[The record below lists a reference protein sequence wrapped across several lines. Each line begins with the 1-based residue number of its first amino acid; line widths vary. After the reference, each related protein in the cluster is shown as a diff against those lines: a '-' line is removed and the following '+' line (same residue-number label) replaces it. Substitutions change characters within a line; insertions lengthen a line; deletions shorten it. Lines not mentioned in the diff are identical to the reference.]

1 MIQQIILPELG
12 ENITSADV
20 VKILVKA
27 GDKIE
32 VNQVLMEIE
41 TDKANVELP
50 SEFSGTVKEV
60 HVKEGTKV
68 KTGELIF
75 TLDTSSK
82 KSSAVEEQ
90 KKITVVENIKTEPM
104 KTNTVNETLEVEYK
118 LPELGENI
126 SSATITKVLVNAGDM
141 ISVDQILFE
150 IETDKATVEI
160 PSEIS
165 GTVKQVKVKDG
176 QTIKTGEVVLIVS
189 SDNTVKSHAAN
200 QEKTIETE
208 KQIISEEAKLEIAR
222 TLKDFKDESTANKF
236 GIRRT
241 EIIERIVPASPSVRR
256 FAREI
261 GIDIHKVKG
270 TGAGG
275 RISIDD
281 VKLFAKELN
290 QKIQKGKI
298 QTDSVSLNKEPLPDF
313 TRFGEIERMPM
324 NNVRRKTA
332 EHLSYA
338 WSTVPHVTQFDKAD
352 ITELEKLRKQFSKQV
367 EIAGGK
373 LTITGILLKVIASA
387 MKIFPQFNSSVDM
400 DNSEI
405 IYKKY
410 INIGVAVDTE
420 KGLLVPVI
428 KDADRKN
435 ITKLCVELAEISKKA
450 RDKKLGLDDM
460 QGGCFTISN
469 LGGIGGT
476 YFTPVINSPEVA
488 ILGVSKSVIDP
499 VFIDGEFKPRLMMPL
514 SLSYDH
520 RIIDGADAIRFLRW
534 IINALENP
542 FVLSLEA

>member
-208 KQIISEEAKLEIAR
+208 KQIISEEA
-222 TLKDFKDESTANKF
+222 
-236 GIRRT
+236 
-241 EIIERIVPASPSVRR
+241 
-256 FAREI
+256 
-261 GIDIHKVKG
+261 
-270 TGAGG
+270 
-275 RISIDD
+275 
-281 VKLFAKELN
+281 
-290 QKIQKGKI
+290 
-298 QTDSVSLNKEPLPDF
+298 
-313 TRFGEIERMPM
+313 
-324 NNVRRKTA
+324 
-332 EHLSYA
+332 
-338 WSTVPHVTQFDKAD
+338 
-352 ITELEKLRKQFSKQV
+352 
-367 EIAGGK
+367 
-373 LTITGILLKVIASA
+373 
-387 MKIFPQFNSSVDM
+387 M
-400 DNSEI
+400 DNGQ
-405 IYKKY
+405 YKFKF
-410 INIGVAVDTE
+410 
-420 KGLLVPVI
+420 
-428 KDADRKN
+428 
-435 ITKLCVELAEISKKA
+435 VELT
-450 RDKKLGLDDM
+450 R
-460 QGGCFTISN
+460 
-469 LGGIGGT
+469 
-476 YFTPVINSPEVA
+476 
-488 ILGVSKSVIDP
+488 
-499 VFIDGEFKPRLMMPL
+499 
-514 SLSYDH
+514 
-520 RIIDGADAIRFLRW
+520 
-534 IINALENP
+534 
-542 FVLSLEA
+542 